1 MKKMPTKEIKQ
12 QRKSILQS
20 LQLDD
25 YRDNP
30 SKDVLNKRLEKRKQ
44 RQRVLGGLEK
54 KYEFND
60 TYMKKIQKNIN
71 YNISNKSIE
80 SLKEK
85 YKNLHDI
92 KLQIDTCSESIDSNR
107 VPFSKHE
114 IQEIYHTIETE
125 IMNGYDMYNMIH
137 ALQYQ
142 LRTHKQEKVKRK
154 QENIKDTFDSLG
166 GIQLYLQLKNYLTD
180 IGVDIYELH

>member
-1 MKKMPTKEIKQ
+1 MKKIPTKEVKQ

-30 SKDVLNKRLEKRKQ
+30 TKDILDKRLKKRKQ
-44 RQRVLGGLEK
+44 RQKVLRGLEK

-60 TYMKKIQKNIN
+60 THMKKVKKNIN
-71 YNISNKSIE
+71 YNISNEPTEI
-80 SLKEK
+80 LKEK
-85 YKNLHDI
+85 YKNLRRI
-92 KLQIDTCSESIDSNR
+92 KLQMDTCINSIDSNR
-107 VPFSKHE
+107 VPFSKRE

-125 IMNGYDMYNMIH
+125 NMNGYDMYNMMH

-142 LRTHKQEKVKRK
+142 LRVYKKEKVERK

-166 GIQLYLQLKNYLTD
+166 GIQLYLKLKNYLTD

>member
-60 TYMKKIQKNIN
+60 TYMKKIKKNIN

-142 LRTHKQEKVKRK
+142 LRTYKQEKVKRK